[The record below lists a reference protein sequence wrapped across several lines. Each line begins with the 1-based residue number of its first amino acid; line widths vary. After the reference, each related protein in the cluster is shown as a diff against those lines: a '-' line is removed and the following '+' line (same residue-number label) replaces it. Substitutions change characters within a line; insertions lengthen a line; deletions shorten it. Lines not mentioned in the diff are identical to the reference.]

1 MSEAEGE
8 VAPILASECWRGVSP
23 VAVVVAVELGQ
34 SQFLQFDLQLLVFP
48 LQVHDDAVQE
58 VDLGRGRGRG

>member
-1 MSEAEGE
+1 MAFIGSEKAR
-8 VAPILASECWRGVSP
+8 LVSP

-34 SQFLQFDLQLLVFP
+34 SELLQFDLQLLVFP

-58 VDLGRGRGRG
+58 VDLGERTGTRVRTDPPT

>member
-1 MSEAEGE
+1 MRGF
-8 VAPILASECWRGVSP
+8 ILLSARTKWKCSTRVSP

-34 SQFLQFDLQLLVFP
+34 SEFLQFDLQLLVFP

-58 VDLGRGRGRG
+58 VDLGRGRGPG